1 MIIGVI
7 RNDDKIV
14 IIKYRKRRPVNH
26 IITENDQD
34 INEFEVLQNR
44 VSVYEWTATGGQ
56 CKDYTSKDLLKDRS
70 NLNEVENGGE
80 NAQAIWETTNTANTT
95 VVYIYEWN
103 CKTAA
108 QKSYGFHTNKTH
120 VWDRLKLRTI
130 REEL

>member
-14 IIKYRKRRPVNH
+14 IIKYRKRRPVDQ

-56 CKDYTSKDLLKDRS
+56 CQDYTSKDLLKDRS

-108 QKSYGFHTNKTH
+108 QKS
-120 VWDRLKLRTI
+120 
-130 REEL
+130 